1 MTKGEEL
8 LQRFLDG
15 GMTVEQ
21 IFEFEKEIDDFFK
34 SDAPEN
40 EKEMLGGYMES
51 FQMVCSGL
59 RKLQAEGRI
68 KEGILN

>member
-40 EKEMLGGYMES
+40 EK
-51 FQMVCSGL
+51 
-59 RKLQAEGRI
+59 
-68 KEGILN
+68 